1 MSNSSSSNPTDP
13 ESSEYRSHALL
24 QAVLDTAVDAI
35 ITIDSRGTVLSA
47 NHAVRRML
55 GYASEELIGQPL
67 TILMPE
73 PDRSQHDGYISNY
86 LTTGQA
92 KIIGIGRE
100 VKALHRDG
108 RLVPVDLAVSEIKL
122 GDRRLFTGIL
132 RDMSERYQAQAVL
145 DQAEQRLIQNERL
158 AAIGQMV
165 TGLAHESRNALQR
178 SRACLDML
186 ELDLA
191 NAPEQLDWVNRTKS
205 ALVELQTLYEE
216 VRNYAAPIKLEMTE
230 QQPIQI
236 VKDVW
241 RHLETQHSGKGIQLI
256 IDNDTTIRC
265 RCDRQRIS
273 QVIRNILENAIAVA
287 PPESRIFVAIDH
299 RESTSGR
306 FVTLRF
312 VDEGP
317 GLNDEQC
324 EKIFEPFF
332 TTKTKGTG
340 LGMAISKRIIE
351 AHGGTIGVGDGRWIN
366 SLSPGAEVFFSLPM
380 SS

>member
-1 MSNSSSSNPTDP
+1 MEFT
-13 ESSEYRSHALL
+13 SHALL

-35 ITIDSRGTVLSA
+35 ITIDSRGTILSA
-47 NHAVRRML
+47 NHAVRTML
-55 GYASEELIGQPL
+55 GYPPEELIGKPL

-73 PDRSQHDGYISNY
+73 PDRSRHDGYVSNY
-86 LTTGQA
+86 IATGHA

-108 RLVPVDLAVSEIKL
+108 LLVPVDLAVSEIKL
-122 GDRRLFTGIL
+122 GTRRLFTGIL
-132 RDMSERYQAQAVL
+132 RDMSERYQAKAVL

-191 NAPEQLDWVNRTKS
+191 DAPEQLDWVNRTKS

-216 VRNYAAPIKLEMTE
+216 VRNYAAPIKLELTE
-230 QQPIQI
+230 QPPIQI

-241 RHLETQHSGKGIQLI
+241 RHLEVQHSAKGIQLVI
-256 IDNDTTIRC
+256 EHDQVNHC
-265 RCDRQRIS
+265 RCDRQRIG
-273 QVIRNILENAIAVA
+273 QVIRNILENAISAA
-287 PPESRIFVAIDH
+287 PPDSRIFVAIE
-299 RESTSGR
+299 ESKSIGNR

-317 GLNDEQC
+317 GLNEEQR

-340 LGMAISKRIIE
+340 LGMAISQRIIE
-351 AHGGTIGVGDGRWIN
+351 AHGGTIAVGDGRWTN
-366 SLSPGAEVFFSLPM
+366 CPAPGAEIIFSLPL

>member
-1 MSNSSSSNPTDP
+1 MSNSSSGNRS
-13 ESSEYRSHALL
+13 ESEPSEFTSHALL

-35 ITIDSRGTVLSA
+35 ITIDSQGTILSA
-47 NHAVRRML
+47 NHAVRTML
-55 GYASEELIGQPL
+55 GYPPEELIGKPV

-73 PDRSQHDGYISNY
+73 PDRSRHDGYISNY
-86 LTTGQA
+86 IATGQA

-108 RLVPVDLAVSEIKL
+108 LLVPVDLAVSEIKL
-122 GDRRLFTGIL
+122 GTSRLFTGIL
-132 RDMSERYQAQAVL
+132 RDMSERYQAKAVL

-191 NAPEQLDWVNRTKS
+191 DAPEQLDWVNRTKS
-205 ALVELQTLYEE
+205 ALIELQTLYEE
-216 VRNYAAPIKLEMTE
+216 VRNYAAPIKLELTE
-230 QQPIQI
+230 QPPIQI
-236 VKDVW
+236 IKDVW
-241 RHLETQHSGKGIQLI
+241 RHLDEQHSGKRIQLVI
-256 IDNDTTIRC
+256 AHEQVKHC
-265 RCDRQRIS
+265 RCDRQRIG
-273 QVIRNILENAIAVA
+273 QVIRNILENAISVA
-287 PPESRIFVAIDH
+287 PLDSRIFVAVE
-299 RESTSGR
+299 ESMNVGNR

-317 GLNDEQC
+317 GLSEEQR

-340 LGMAISKRIIE
+340 LGMAISQRIIE
-351 AHGGTIGVGDGRWIN
+351 AHGGTIVVGDGRWTN
-366 SLSPGAEVFFSLPM
+366 SPSPGAEIIFNLPL
-380 SS
+380 